1 MTLPTLSAILPL
13 PGFVRQAGPKTYTP
27 VSTWLIVFYV
37 LSVSQ
42 SLLIQR
48 CHILPNLIHLCQSVA
63 EKKTKQEVMSP
74 SDGSLKSVVPP
85 RGGPSL

>member
-63 EKKTKQEVMSP
+63 EKKKQSR
-74 SDGSLKSVVPP
+74 KSCHLQTVP
-85 RGGPSL
+85 